1 VVVVVVQEQT
11 AATLEAVA
19 VARITKKLSHCQIW
33 EQQKRSLLGLAVLAE
48 ELTEVA
54 VPVEIQHL
62 ALMSQPLAAGAA
74 ATIVL
79 ESVVELLSA
88 EILAEVAELRH
99 HYGVVDRQLAKLERT
114 VVLAA
119 EAAVRMT

>member
-1 VVVVVVQEQT
+1 
-11 AATLEAVA
+11 
-19 VARITKKLSHCQIW
+19 
-33 EQQKRSLLGLAVLAE
+33 LGLAVLAE
-48 ELTEVA
+48 ELTVM
-54 VPVEIQHL
+54 VVLVEIQHL

-88 EILAEVAELRH
+88 VTLAQAAEFSH
-99 HYGVVDRQLAKLERT
+99 HYGVVDRQLPKLERT